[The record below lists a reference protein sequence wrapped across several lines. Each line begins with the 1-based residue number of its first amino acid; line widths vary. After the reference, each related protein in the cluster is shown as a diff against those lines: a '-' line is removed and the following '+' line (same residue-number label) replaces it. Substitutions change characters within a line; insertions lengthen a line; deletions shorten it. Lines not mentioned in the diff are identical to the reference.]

1 MEILQVDKKKIK
13 TRYLLNCFTEF
24 SKFLLNK
31 KFFKTANSK
40 MLLLFFF
47 KKNVSLRI
55 TEEVVRWCPIKKVY
69 LLQFFCKTH
78 KHL

>member
-31 KFFKTANSK
+31 QFFKTANSK

-47 KKNVSLRI
+47 LKKRFFKDNRRSRPVVSY
-55 TEEVVRWCPIKKVY
+55 KKGV
-69 LLQFFCKTH
+69 LAAIFL
-78 KHL
+78 